1 MLIVVGALLAF
12 VCNVVRMAI
21 LVCAG
26 TTKGTE
32 SIEDLARSSRRDD
45 FDSLSFRIVDRGR
58 TMKRDNGIQMLAM
71 NGVNLPI
78 RSYRFDDRGVPLH
91 VFYCYWDARSSYES
105 VAAESEDWS
114 PRGRLRSAL
123 QGKRDIGAQ
132 MLEIIVWGYQD
143 DTEAHE
149 ALARELGQ
157 VIRTS

>member
-1 MLIVVGALLAF
+1 MQ
-12 VCNVVRMAI
+12 
-21 LVCAG
+21 
-26 TTKGTE
+26 
-32 SIEDLARSSRRDD
+32 
-45 FDSLSFRIVDRGR
+45 
-58 TMKRDNGIQMLAM
+58 RDNGIQMLAM

-91 VFYCYWDARSSYES
+91 VFYCYRDVRSSYES
-105 VAAESEDWS
+105 VAAESEDCS

-123 QGKRDIGAQ
+123 QGKRDIGGQ

-149 ALARELGQ
+149 ALAQEVGQ